1 MLVCALGARYR
12 KRHADEDGNE
22 NKAGVASRDGV
33 REEDGGGL
41 TAVAAVTAAAKVVE
55 EELRGQLE
63 ARDQALR
70 QARLFGTPVLC
81 TAKHR
86 VGADPLLG

>member
-1 MLVCALGARYR
+1 MLGVLRLFLVLLIVFMCALGARYR
-12 KRHADEDGNE
+12 KRHADEDGDE

-33 REEDGGGL
+33 REGDGRGL
-41 TAVAAVTAAAKVVE
+41 TAVAAVTAAAKAVE

-70 QARLFGTPVLC
+70 
-81 TAKHR
+81 
-86 VGADPLLG
+86 